1 MIHNN
6 PQNIILKPVI
16 TEKSIADQAQG
27 KYYFW
32 VANNATKAQITK
44 AFEAVFSLKPLKV
57 NTLITKGKIKTD
69 WKKHHAINKP
79 NRKKAVITVAKDKKI
94 DLLTLK
100 NNK

>member
-16 TEKSIADQAQG
+16 TEKSISDQAQG
-27 KYYFW
+27 KYSFW
-32 VANNATKAQITK
+32 VSIDSTKSQILR
-44 AFEAVFSLKPLKV
+44 AFQAVFSEKPLSI

-69 WKKHHAINKP
+69 WKKHRPITKP
-79 NRKKAVITVAKDKKI
+79 NRKKAIITVAKDKKI

>member
-1 MIHNN
+1 MINNN

-16 TEKSIADQAQG
+16 TEKSITDQSSG

-32 VANNATKAQITK
+32 VAASATKSQIAT
-44 AFEAVFSLKPLKV
+44 AFASVFSLKPLKV

-69 WKKHHAINKP
+69 WKKHHSINKP
-79 NRKKAVITVAKDKKI
+79 DRKKAVITVAKDQKI

>member
-1 MIHNN
+1 MIHDN
-6 PQNIILKPVI
+6 PQNIIIKPVI
-16 TEKSIADQAQG
+16 TEKSISDQAQG

-32 VANNATKAQITK
+32 VAASASKSQINK
-44 AFEAVFSLKPLKV
+44 AFQAVFSLKPLKV
-57 NTLITKGKIKTD
+57 NTLITKGKTKTD

-79 NRKKAVITVAKDKKI
+79 NRKKAIIIVAKDKKI